1 MSFIKH
7 TYLFIQHN
15 LQQIKRRSFILPLIL
30 LFPVFLIGL
39 VILLLMPLFDSSEQ
53 APIQLGVVN
62 QDQSKET
69 EMVIEILEE
78 TSEFGPFMQIEAMD
92 ENQAIHRMES
102 NDISAYL
109 LLPEDFTSH
118 LYDGYPVTMSVTG
131 NPEQEME
138 SNVVHEL
145 INSVM
150 RHIETSQAN
159 ILLVNEYAKKV
170 DMDDEI
176 RSGLVMDEFMRTLL
190 SVAGKDKI
198 ISEDTVQNYSTTSPS
213 HYFMLSAF
221 FIILTIWLLVM
232 YHFLFREEAK
242 RMTERMRLYGV
253 TFLQQMTA
261 RMLVTLLV
269 TAVFTTLAFIIM
281 TNVISF
287 DLDKEDYVRI
297 AIICFS
303 YSSFYLLLLAI
314 CEIVFSSPSIRLLV
328 HSVLTIVLI
337 GLSGALIPTIYFPLY
352 LQDILTFIP
361 ATEALFWLQEIVLND
376 RLYADY
382 SNLFTYVGT
391 ALLFLVILSLWKE
404 RVQR

>member
-1 MSFIKH
+1 
-7 TYLFIQHN
+7 
-15 LQQIKRRSFILPLIL
+15 
-30 LFPVFLIGL
+30 
-39 VILLLMPLFDSSEQ
+39 
-53 APIQLGVVN
+53 
-62 QDQSKET
+62 
-69 EMVIEILEE
+69 
-78 TSEFGPFMQIEAMD
+78 
-92 ENQAIHRMES
+92 
-102 NDISAYL
+102 
-109 LLPEDFTSH
+109 
-118 LYDGYPVTMSVTG
+118 MSVTG

-176 RSGLVMDEFMRTLL
+176 RSELVMDEFMRTLL

-213 HYFMLSAF
+213 HYFMLSGF
-221 FIILTIWLLVM
+221 FIILTIWLLVV

-261 RMLVTLLV
+261 RMLVTLFV
-269 TAVFTTLAFIIM
+269 TAVFATLAFIIM

-287 DLDKEDYVRI
+287 DLYREDYVRI
-297 AIICFS
+297 AIICFL
-303 YSSFYLLLLAI
+303 YSSFYLLLLAV

-328 HSVLTIVLI
+328 HSMLTIALI

-352 LQDILTFIP
+352 FQDILMFIP
-361 ATEALFWLQEIVLND
+361 ATEALFWLQEIVLNG

-382 SNLFTYVGT
+382 SNLFTYVAS
-391 ALLFLVILSLWKE
+391 ALLFLVVLSLWKE
-404 RVQR
+404 RVQG